1 LPDARVVLVEKAR
14 RDLESV
20 DRGGYGASA
29 VQMDAP
35 ANSLEQYLSAVL
47 RGAAKL
53 LGCGSTIL
61 ILINEKSKQ
70 ISIRLGTMAVSYPL
84 LAEVEQVIGGS
95 LGALTVPVK
104 SAADSL
110 VYRAWRERSVLET
123 ASLSELVGGALPR
136 LVTEQMWRLIG
147 EHRFICVPALSA
159 TRSYGT
165 LIFQKEGRHP
175 FNPQQREVIL
185 RYARRIGELLESDL
199 AAQGHQLFALHPAPG
214 PEHYLFDPT
223 GRLVGV
229 PAAAPPPEL
238 RAELAELARGFVR
251 ERPGAP
257 GPRRLRSVPAQVELH
272 LLQIHDGGDA
282 VRPAIL
288 CALSRDDAP
297 DAATTS
303 FENQLLQLTLGD
315 AVPSLFVDPSLRI
328 TSCNQATEQVL
339 GYSPAE
345 LARRPIAEL
354 FANRGE
360 IVEILS
366 QQVLDPANPYCEES
380 TAVRLR
386 DGALQPARVEALLLA
401 GEREEAVGFL
411 VLIRI
416 LGEEAV
422 PDARDRLVR
431 QERLAT
437 MGELAAQLAH
447 EMRNPLVA
455 IGATLE
461 SLGRDPALSE
471 PHRAIVAAVTKEI
484 VRMDMTLKDY
494 LAARHDMSFGEVD
507 LADVVEEARR
517 LLEGAYRTAGK
528 RVSSSIPAGLTVRAD
543 HDALKH
549 VLFNLLHNALEASPA
564 EGEVRCSAERE
575 GSAVAVAIDDQ
586 GPGLTAPSSECFRP
600 FFTTKKNGTGL
611 GLTVCQKIA
620 RAHGGVVEIRS
631 REGGG
636 CRATL
641 SLPHGSSG
649 RPRS

>member
-1 LPDARVVLVEKAR
+1 MRDREQRLVT
-14 RDLESV
+14 
-20 DRGGYGASA
+20 
-29 VQMDAP
+29 MDAP
-35 ANSLEQYLSAVL
+35 ASSLEQYLSSVL
-47 RGAAKL
+47 RGAAKI

-70 ISIRLGTMAVSYPL
+70 IAVRLGTMAVSYPL
-84 LAEVEQVIGGS
+84 IAEVEQMMGGR
-95 LGALTVPVK
+95 LGTISFSVK

-110 VYRAWRERSVLET
+110 VYRAWRERAVLET
-123 ASLSELVGGALPR
+123 SSLAELVGGAIPR

-159 TRSYGT
+159 TRSYGV
-165 LIFQKEGRHP
+165 LLFQKEGRHP

-185 RYARRIGELLESDL
+185 RYARRIGELLENDTMV
-199 AAQGHQLFALHPAPG
+199 QGQQLFAQHPAPG
-214 PEHYLFDPT
+214 PEHYLFDPS
-223 GRLVGV
+223 GALLGGPV
-229 PAAAPPPEL
+229 AALTPEL
-238 RAELAELARGFVR
+238 REELAEAARGFAR
-251 ERPGAP
+251 AAAP
-257 GPRRLRSVPAQVELH
+257 GPRRLRSLPGQVELFA
-272 LLQIHDGGDA
+272 LPLQRGEAGA
-282 VRPAIL
+282 VL

-297 DAATTS
+297 SPAAAS
-303 FENQLLQLTLGD
+303 LENQLLQLTLGE
-315 AVPSLFVDPSLRI
+315 AVPSLFVDPALRI
-328 TSCNQATEQVL
+328 TSCNEATEQVL
-339 GYSPAE
+339 GFPPAE
-345 LARRPIAEL
+345 LVGRPIAEL

-366 QQVLDPANPYCEES
+366 QQILDPTNPYCEEA
-380 TAVRLR
+380 TAVRLES
-386 DGALQPARVEALLLA
+386 GALRPARVEALLLA
-401 GEREEAVGFL
+401 GDREEAVGFL
-411 VLIRI
+411 VLIRV
-416 LGEEAV
+416 LDEEPV
-422 PDARDRLVR
+422 SDARDRLVR

-461 SLGRDPALSE
+461 SLLHDPALAAE
-471 PHRAIVAAVTKEI
+471 HRAILASVAKEI

-494 LAARHDMSFGEVD
+494 LAARHAMSFAEVE

-528 RVSSSIPAGLTVRAD
+528 RVSSAIPRGLTVRAD

-549 VLFNLLHNALEASPA
+549 VIFNLLHNALEASPE

-575 GSAVAVAIDDQ
+575 GSAVSVSIDDQ
-586 GPGLTAPSSECFRP
+586 GAGLAAPPAECFRP
-600 FFTTKKNGTGL
+600 FFTTKQNGTGL

-620 RAHGGVVEIRS
+620 RAHGGVVELKN

-641 SLPHGSSG
+641 SLPRG
-649 RPRS
+649 PERSR